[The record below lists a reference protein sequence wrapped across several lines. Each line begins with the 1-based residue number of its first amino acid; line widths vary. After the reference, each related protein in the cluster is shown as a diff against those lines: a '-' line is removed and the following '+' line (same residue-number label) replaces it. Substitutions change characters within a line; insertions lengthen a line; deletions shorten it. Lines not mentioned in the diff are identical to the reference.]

1 MRKQRVVHII
11 DRLPPDGAERLLAD
25 VLRSRSGDFE
35 YTVLC
40 LVEGGPLVQE
50 IEQSGV
56 PVVILG
62 RRGRYDFRLLLRLIT
77 WLKEYRP
84 VAVHTHLFTADS
96 WGRLAAFLAHVPGI
110 YSTVHSTNTWKGNLH
125 RLVDRMMARLSTKVI
140 ACSEEVEVVLRDRDR
155 IPANR
160 LVTIANGVDL
170 RRFASLP
177 EVDLADEFDFVA
189 GATTLIVVGRLHP
202 AKGHHDLL
210 PALETLRTQGFDFV
224 LLIVGEGEL
233 EGELRQ
239 EVRDRGLDANVRFC
253 GFRQDVLALIAAADT
268 MVMPSRW
275 EGLPMALLEAMALGK
290 PVVATSVGGIPNV
303 IQQGENGFLVA
314 PRDVEDM
321 ARKLGALI
329 GDRTLRKRIGGQAGK
344 TVRERFSA
352 ENVARRYEELYR
364 SVGKERTT
372 LGAGDEGSE
381 ERST

>member
-1 MRKQRVVHII
+1 VGKPRVVHII

-40 LVEGGPLVQE
+40 LVEGGALVPE
-50 IEQSGV
+50 IEESGV

-62 RRGRYDFRLLLRLIT
+62 RKGRYDFRLLLRLIA

-84 VAVHTHLFTADS
+84 IAVHTHLFTADS
-96 WGRLAAFLAHVPGI
+96 WGRLAAFLVHVPGI
-110 YSTVHSTNTWKGNLH
+110 YSTVHSTNTWKGNVH
-125 RLVDRMMARLSTKVI
+125 RLVDRTMARLSTNVI
-140 ACSEEVEVVLRDRDR
+140 ACSEEVEVVLRERDH

-177 EVDLADEFDFVA
+177 EIDLADEFDFPA
-189 GATTLIVVGRLHP
+189 DATTLIVVGRLHP
-202 AKGHHDLL
+202 AKGHRDLL
-210 PALETLRTQGFDFV
+210 PALETLRTEGFDFV
-224 LLIVGEGEL
+224 LLVVGEGEL

-239 EVRDRGLDANVRFC
+239 EVRNRGLDASVRFC
-253 GFRQDVLALIAAADT
+253 GFRKDVLALIAAADT

-303 IQQGENGFLVA
+303 IQQNQNGFLVA
-314 PRDVEDM
+314 PCDAADM
-321 ARKLGALI
+321 ARKLGAII
-329 GDRTLRKRIGGQAGK
+329 GDRALRQRIGEQAGK

-364 SVGKERTT
+364 RIGKDRAT
-372 LGAGDEGSE
+372 LGARDDGNE